1 MCVYT
6 MVAECENYFHSK
18 FVTIPTFG
26 TSVTHVPCG
35 GQGYVILKGITCTNK
50 AAARLNLNALN
61 HSLEGPFF

>member
-6 MVAECENYFHSK
+6 MVAECENYFQSK

-35 GQGYVILKGITCTNK
+35 GQGYVILKGITCAQIK
-50 AAARLNLNALN
+50 QQLGLI
-61 HSLEGPFF
+61 